1 MNGDMGVRLTME
13 PNYENFSCQVH
24 INCLAF
30 LFCLL
35 LCFNFVENFMFFFVL
50 VQFNFGVD
58 PLPADQD
65 PALKTPCLAICPTAA
80 SRNSIRNVVSTDSQC
95 PQVLSLQQ
103 TCLTKINLSNS
114 SVLRKHLLSLT
125 LWLQVEA
132 NM

>member
-1 MNGDMGVRLTME
+1 MQAFMNGDMGVRLTME

-24 INCLAF
+24 ILAF
-30 LFCLL
+30 LFLFPSFL
-35 LCFNFVENFMFFFVL
+35 WRTLCNCVL

-95 PQVLSLQQ
+95 PQVLFLQQ
-103 TCLTKINLSNS
+103 TCRLKSLTKIIF
-114 SVLRKHLLSLT
+114 VLRKHLIKFT